1 MTALFITTNFEGSN
15 NFMET
20 QNMSL
25 GKIVEVDLMTGKV
38 TARDYSAEMARTYLG
53 GLGFNSWY
61 LYEQVP
67 SQGDA
72 LDPENILVISCGL
85 LTGTAAPS
93 SSRIQINAMS
103 PLSGLMGSSN
113 VGGFFGVRLRACG
126 IKSIIIRGR
135 SPRPVYLM
143 VHPDGIEIKDA
154 SGLWGLD
161 THETEKHLKADLADE
176 KSEIMTIGSAGE
188 NQVHYACIMLGA
200 DHAAGRTGM
209 GAVMG
214 SKNLKAIM
222 VQAPRAREKM
232 DAETSRLVKTYI
244 RKVKASVSRYR
255 DYSTWGSS
263 GDILELHLLG
273 LLGTE
278 NYRKMQF
285 DRAREIDGRRLAD
298 YVTRKISCHRC
309 PVHCKAEVEIPK
321 GKYKGFKGGRPEY
334 ETVIDLGS
342 LCGLGDP
349 EALIYL
355 SNLCNV
361 LGLDSIST
369 GSVIAF
375 AMDLFERGILTR
387 EDTDRLN
394 LTWGNAEA
402 METLMIKIA
411 KREGLGDILAQ
422 GVRHAAKIIGKGA
435 EKYAYHVKG
444 VEIYGGDPRGMMG
457 TALSYAISLRGGDFT
472 SVYPVPEFRY
482 SPEKAEKEF
491 GTRAAVDYQATEGK
505 GALVRKCLIVS
516 AVIDSL
522 GICKVPALT
531 IIGDF
536 DLEKEAALTRAL
548 TGLDISTPELFRIGE
563 RIVNLQKLINL
574 KLGATAADDTL
585 PDKFMHEPIEE
596 GPAIGRK
603 VRELVTMVRAFYHSM
618 GWDQEGVPT
627 EEKLT
632 ELAIELK
639 P

>member
-1 MTALFITTNFEGSN
+1 
-15 NFMET
+15 
-20 QNMSL
+20 MSL
-25 GKIVEVDLMTGKV
+25 GKIVEVDLTTGKV
-38 TARDYSAEMARTYLG
+38 TARDYSAEMANTYLG

-61 LYEQVP
+61 LYEHIP
-67 SQGDA
+67 SRHGA
-72 LDPENILVISCGL
+72 LKPENVLAISCGL
-85 LTGTAAPS
+85 LTGTAAPA
-93 SSRIQINAMS
+93 SSRIQISAMS

-126 IKSIIIRGR
+126 IRSIIIRGR
-135 SPRPVYLM
+135 STNPVFLKIS
-143 VHPDGIEIKDA
+143 PDGVALKNAGE
-154 SGLWGLD
+154 LWGRD
-161 THETEKHLKADLADE
+161 THETEKLLKSDLADE
-176 KSEIMTIGSAGE
+176 KAEIMTIGSAGE
-188 NQVHYACIMLGA
+188 NQVRYACMMLGA

-273 LLGTE
+273 LLGTQ

-285 DRAREIDGRRLAD
+285 DRAREIDGRRLAN
-298 YVTRKISCHRC
+298 YVTRRISCHRC

-321 GKYKGFKGGRPEY
+321 GKYKGFKGHRPEY
-334 ETVIDLGS
+334 ETVIDLGA

-349 EALIYL
+349 EELLYL
-355 SNLCNV
+355 SNLCNI

-387 EDTDRLN
+387 EDTDGLD
-394 LTWGNAEA
+394 LAWGNAEA
-402 METLMIKIA
+402 MEEMMIRIA
-411 KREGLGDILAQ
+411 RREGLGDILAQ
-422 GVRHAAKIIGKGA
+422 GVRRAAKIIGKGA

-491 GTRAAVDYQATEGK
+491 GTRAAIDYQATEGK

-516 AVIDSL
+516 AVVDSL

-536 DLEKEAALTRAL
+536 DLEKEAALTRTL

-563 RIVNLQKLINL
+563 RVVNLQKLVNL
-574 KLGATAADDTL
+574 KLGAISTDDTL
-585 PDKFMHEPIEE
+585 PDKFLHEPIGE
-596 GPAIGRK
+596 GPARGQR
-603 VRELVTMVRAFYHSM
+603 VQELASMVRAFYRRM
-618 GWDQEGVPT
+618 GWDDDGVPT
-627 EEKLT
+627 KKKL
-632 ELAIELK
+632 AELK
-639 P
+639 IK

>member
-1 MTALFITTNFEGSN
+1 
-15 NFMET
+15 
-20 QNMSL
+20 MSL
-25 GKIVEVDLMTGKV
+25 GKIVEVDLTTGNV
-38 TARDYSAEMARTYLG
+38 TARDYSVDMARSFLG

-61 LYEQVP
+61 LYNHI
-67 SQGDA
+67 SSTDAA

-93 SSRIQINAMS
+93 SSRIQLSARS

-113 VGGFFGVRLRACG
+113 VGGFFGVKLRGCG
-126 IKSIIIRGR
+126 IRSIVIRGR
-135 SPRPVYLM
+135 SPKPVFLKAS
-143 VHPDGIEIKDA
+143 PDGIEIKDA
-154 SGLWGLD
+154 GGLWGLD
-161 THETEKHLKADLADE
+161 TSATEQRLKADCDNKRLE
-176 KSEIMTIGSAGE
+176 MMSIGTAGE
-188 NQVHYACIMLGA
+188 NQVRYACIMLGA

-214 SKNLKAIM
+214 SKNLKAI
-222 VQAPRAREKM
+222 VVHGPRGKQKM
-232 DAETSRLVKTYI
+232 DAEISGLVKDYI
-244 RKVKASVSRYR
+244 RQVKDSESRYR

-273 LLGTE
+273 LLGTQ

-285 DRAREIDGRRLAD
+285 DRVREIDGRNLAN
-298 YVTRKISCHRC
+298 YVTRRTSCHRC
-309 PVHCKAEVEIPK
+309 PVHCKAEVEIPN

-334 ETVIDLGS
+334 ETVIDLGA

-349 EALIYL
+349 EALLYL
-355 SNLCNV
+355 SNLCNS

-375 AMDLFERGILTR
+375 AMDLYDRGILSL
-387 EDTDRLN
+387 EDSDGLD

-402 METLMIKIA
+402 MEVLMVNIA

-422 GVRHAAKIIGKGA
+422 GVRRAAEIIGKGA

-457 TALSYAISLRGGDFT
+457 TALSYAVSLRGGDFT

-482 SPEKAEKEF
+482 TPAKAEKEF
-491 GTRAAVDYQATEGK
+491 GTRAAVDYQASEGK
-505 GALVRKCLIVS
+505 GALVRKCLLAS

-548 TGLDISTPELFRIGE
+548 TGLEISTPELFRIGE
-563 RIVNLQKLINL
+563 RIVNFQKLINL
-574 KLGATAADDTL
+574 KLGATADDDTL
-585 PDKFMHEPIEE
+585 PDKFMHEPIGE
-596 GPAIGRK
+596 GPASGQS
-603 VRELVTMVRAFYHSM
+603 VQELASMVKAFYRCM

-627 EEKLT
+627 EAKLK
-632 ELAIELK
+632 ELGIK
-639 P
+639 

>member
-1 MTALFITTNFEGSN
+1 
-15 NFMET
+15 
-20 QNMSL
+20 MSL
-25 GKIVEVDLMTGKV
+25 GKIVEVNLTEGKV
-38 TARDYSAEMARTYLG
+38 TASDYSAEMARTYLG

-72 LDPENILVISCGL
+72 LDPENVLAISCGL
-85 LTGTAAPS
+85 LTGTAAPA
-93 SSRIQINAMS
+93 SSRIQISAKS

-113 VGGFFGVRLRACG
+113 VGGFFGARLRACG
-126 IKSIIIRGR
+126 IRSIIIRGR
-135 SPRPVYLM
+135 STNPVFLKIS
-143 VHPDGIEIKDA
+143 PDGVALKNAGE
-154 SGLWGLD
+154 LWGLD
-161 THETEKHLKADLADE
+161 THETEKRLNSDLAGE
-176 KSEIMTIGSAGE
+176 KAEIMTIGSAGE
-188 NQVHYACIMLGA
+188 NQVRYACMMLGA

-222 VQAPRAREKM
+222 VKAPRAREKM
-232 DAETSRLVKTYI
+232 DAETSRLVKAYI

-255 DYSTWGSS
+255 NYSTWGSS

-285 DRAREIDGRRLAD
+285 DRAREIDGRRLAN

-334 ETVIDLGS
+334 ETVIDLGA

-375 AMDLFERGILTR
+375 AMDLFDRGIITR
-387 EDTDRLN
+387 EDTDGID
-394 LTWGNAEA
+394 LTWGNVEA
-402 METLMIKIA
+402 MEEMMIRIA

-536 DLEKEAALTRAL
+536 DLEKEAALTRTL
-548 TGLDISTPELFRIGE
+548 TGLNISTPELFRIGE

-574 KLGATAADDTL
+574 KLGATSADDTL
-585 PDKFMHEPIEE
+585 PDKFLHEPIGE
-596 GPAIGRK
+596 GPARGQRIQ
-603 VRELVTMVRAFYHSM
+603 ELASMVRAFYRRM
-618 GWDQEGVPT
+618 GWDDDGVPT
-627 EEKLT
+627 REKLA
-632 ELAIELK
+632 ELGIK
-639 P
+639 